1 MADPRSNQAFGSSP
15 KHSVHPRFVGV
26 QPLQG
31 VQTAP
36 AVARPHGVAR
46 MQKVQGP
53 PHQIALPPPYDKIPP
68 AFQTNV
74 AISDIRDDS
83 QKEAEYR
90 ENFAD
95 YVVFRFEKLNDPGDV
110 DEGGNRRKPNW
121 EKATRIKVEMSKEAA
136 AGEIFRLKNKHR
148 QFWEKK
154 HALEPAQRLQ
164 LDQTL
169 QLLQKGEQD
178 QRFYYELVQIKE
190 LVDKRTAE
198 TRHHSKHSRDYR
210 DGRKSATTRSKAT
223 DSQDSRGRG
232 PGEQRKREQLSITAF
247 YKRLLRPEVNA
258 IDMMMM
264 QQNPPTQRPHAH
276 EATMFLP
283 QGLYA
288 QQQAQAQAQRG
299 PPGTRIHPQAL
310 AQPQHQRVE
319 TQAQRQAPPLGPG
332 QGQVRDQGQQPNAP
346 PRPLMAQHG
355 GVQQQSQHN
364 GPSTKLSPQTQSQNG
379 QARQPRQQGMAQKK
393 PNNSVN
399 MRDSSGNRASGT
411 DHRCRRAEKHSR
423 SPSTSSSFSSSSS
436 EGSRYAPIAS
446 FLSGESRHTGRGR
459 QRSRSRGRRGRRSR
473 TRSQSLERKRNS
485 HQRRETPETYGIGAS
500 RSHHRQ
506 ERQYLSDPMAQD
518 VASISLSTQPPSP
531 GPSQAAIRLAT
542 NEAYRAGMARGWAS
556 TQILEGHAVDGVGY
570 AHRVIGAS
578 GRRPAFIRSGVRVVE
593 PRDITRRRTMEEELD
608 RLNHLRIENDMRL
621 DGGLEFANGPQ
632 FNERVQYDRR
642 QYFDGEAAFV
652 RDVERDELR
661 RQMTLEQQLWP
672 QQEVDYDIVAPV
684 VEGGRMRQGRVPP
697 EYMVYRSRSPSDAYF
712 ENPFWPMKSVGANTS
727 RPMEARGA
735 FSYGN
740 AAYDG
745 RTSIVGC
752 RSSH

>member
-1 MADPRSNQAFGSSP
+1 
-15 KHSVHPRFVGV
+15 
-26 QPLQG
+26 
-31 VQTAP
+31 
-36 AVARPHGVAR
+36 

-247 YKRLLRPEVNA
+247 YKRLLRPDVNA

-446 FLSGESRHTGRGR
+446 SLSGESRHTGRGR

-473 TRSQSLERKRNS
+473 TRSQSLE
-485 HQRRETPETYGIGAS
+485 Q
-500 RSHHRQ
+500 
-506 ERQYLSDPMAQD
+506 
-518 VASISLSTQPPSP
+518 
-531 GPSQAAIRLAT
+531 
-542 NEAYRAGMARGWAS
+542 
-556 TQILEGHAVDGVGY
+556 GHAVDGVGY

-578 GRRPAFIRSGVRVVE
+578 GRRPASIRSGVRVVE